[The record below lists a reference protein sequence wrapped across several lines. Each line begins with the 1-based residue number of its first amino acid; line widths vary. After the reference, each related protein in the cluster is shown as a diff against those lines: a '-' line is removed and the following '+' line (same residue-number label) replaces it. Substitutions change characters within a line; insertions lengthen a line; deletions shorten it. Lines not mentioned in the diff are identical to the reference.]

1 MLKVAIYGQKYAISS
16 NEFIVHLLQELQQYD
31 FKVVIEKKFY
41 KYIQK
46 LNPSINEYSVF
57 RGYKDLNSSFNF
69 FLSVGGDG
77 TFLDCITYV
86 RDKNIPILGIN
97 IGRLGFLANVKK
109 TEINKAIKGLI
120 HNDYS
125 IIERSLLQVTTK
137 PEIKKVS
144 KINIALNEVT
154 IVRKNTTA
162 MITLETFLDDEFLA
176 KYWADGLIFSTPTG
190 STGYSL
196 SCGGPVITPSA
207 KNLVITPIAPHN
219 LNVRPLIIAD
229 NTKIKLHLIG
239 REKEALI
246 SLDSRITTIPKNT
259 SIYIEKANFTIKTVL
274 LKEVS
279 FLKTLRN
286 KLLWGEDVRNKE

>member
-1 MLKVAIYGQKYAISS
+1 MIKVAIYGQKYHENS
-16 NEFIVHLLQELQQYD
+16 NEFILNLLNELKEHS
-31 FKVVIEKKFY
+31 FEVVIEKKFY

-46 LNPSINEYSVF
+46 LNPSLKGYSIF
-57 RGYKDLNSSFNF
+57 KGYKDLNNSFDF

-77 TFLDCITYV
+77 TFLDCIMYV

-109 TEINKAIKGLI
+109 TEIKKAIQSLVNKK
-120 HNDYS
+120 YR
-125 IIERSLLQVTTK
+125 IIERFLLQVTTN
-137 PEIKKVS
+137 PVIKKLS

-207 KNLVITPIAPHN
+207 KNMVITPIAPHN
-219 LNVRPLIIAD
+219 LNVRPLIISD
-229 NTKIKLHLIG
+229 NTKIKVNLIG
-239 REKEALI
+239 REKEALV

-259 SIYIEKANFTIKTVL
+259 TIFIEKAPFKIQTVL
-274 LKEVS
+274 LDDVT
-279 FLKTLRN
+279 FLQTLRN
-286 KLLWGEDVRNKE
+286 KMLWGEDVRNS

>member
-1 MLKVAIYGQKYAISS
+1 MIKIAIYGQKYKDDS
-16 NEFIVHLLQELQQYD
+16 NEFILTLLNELEIHC
-31 FKVVIEKKFY
+31 FEVVIEKNFY

-46 LNPSINEYSVF
+46 INPSIKGYRVF
-57 RGYKDLNSSFNF
+57 KGYKDLDNSFDF
-69 FLSVGGDG
+69 FFSVGGDG
-77 TFLDCITYV
+77 TFLDGITYV

-109 TEINKAIKGLI
+109 TEIKKAIENLVKKEYKI
-120 HNDYS
+120 T
-125 IIERSLLQVTTK
+125 ERTLLQVTTTPK
-137 PEIKKVS
+137 ITKLS

-162 MITLETFLDDEFLA
+162 MITLKTFLDNEFLA

-207 KNLVITPIAPHN
+207 KNLVVTPIAPHN
-219 LNVRPLIIAD
+219 LNVRPLIISD
-229 NTKIKLHLIG
+229 DTKIKVNLIG

-259 SIYIEKANFTIKTVL
+259 TIFINKADFTIKTVL
-274 LKEVS
+274 LNDVT

-286 KLLWGEDVRNKE
+286 KLLWGEDVRNL

>member
-1 MLKVAIYGQKYAISS
+1 MLKVAIYGQKYALNS
-16 NEFIVHLLQELQQYD
+16 NEFILELLNQLQKHSFD
-31 FKVVIEKKFY
+31 VVIEKKFY

-46 LNPSINEYSVF
+46 NNPSVKGYQIF
-57 RGYKDLNSSFNF
+57 KGYKDLDDTFDF
-69 FLSVGGDG
+69 FFSVGGDG

-86 RDKNIPILGIN
+86 QDKNIPILGIN

-109 TEINKAIKGLI
+109 TEIQNAIESLVNKE
-120 HNDYS
+120 YQ
-125 IIERSLLQVTTK
+125 IIERTLLQVHTN
-137 PEIKKVS
+137 PIIKKLS

-219 LNVRPLIIAD
+219 LNVRPLIISD
-229 NTKIKLHLIG
+229 DTKIKLHLIG

-259 SIYIEKANFTIKTVL
+259 TIKIDKADFTIKTVL
-274 LKEVS
+274 LNEVT

-286 KLLWGEDVRNKE
+286 KLLWGEDVRNV

>member
-1 MLKVAIYGQKYAISS
+1 MLKVAIYGQNYTLNS
-16 NEFIVHLLQELQQYD
+16 NEFILTLLNELQANSIDIHIEINFYNFIRKNNPTIKQYNV
-31 FKVVIEKKFY
+31 FK
-41 KYIQK
+41 
-46 LNPSINEYSVF
+46 
-57 RGYKDLNSSFNF
+57 GYDDLDSSFDF

-109 TEINKAIKGLI
+109 TEIKRAIKSIL
-120 HNDYS
+120 DKDFS
-125 IIERSLLQVTTK
+125 IIERTLLQVHTE
-137 PEIKKVS
+137 PEIKELS
-144 KINIALNEVT
+144 DINIALNEVT
-154 IVRKNTTA
+154 VVRKNTTA
-162 MITLETFLDDEFLA
+162 MITLETFLNEEFLA

-219 LNVRPLIIAD
+219 LNVRPLIISD
-229 NTKIKLHLIG
+229 DTKIKLHLIG
-239 REKEALI
+239 REKEALV

-259 SIYIEKANFTIKTVL
+259 TIKIKKADFTIKTVL
-274 LKEVS
+274 LNNVT
-279 FLKTLRN
+279 FLKTLRD
-286 KLLWGEDVRNKE
+286 KLLWGEDVRNV

>member
-1 MLKVAIYGQKYAISS
+1 MIKVAIYGQKYAENS
-16 NEFIVHLLQELQQYD
+16 NEYILSLLDELKD
-31 FKVVIEKKFY
+31 NAVEVVLEKNFY

-46 LNPSINEYSVF
+46 LNPHLKGYKVF
-57 RGYKDLNSSFNF
+57 KGYKDLNETFDF

-109 TEINKAIKGLI
+109 TEIKKAIKSLLLQE
-120 HNDYS
+120 YQ
-125 IIERSLLQVTTK
+125 IIERTLLQVKTN
-137 PEIKKVS
+137 PPIKKLS

-162 MITLETFLDDEFLA
+162 MITLETFLDEEFLA

-196 SCGGPVITPSA
+196 SCGGPVIAPSA
-207 KNLVITPIAPHN
+207 KNFVITPIAPHN
-219 LNVRPLIIAD
+219 LNVRPLIISD
-229 NTKIKLHLIG
+229 ETIIKVHLIG

-246 SLDSRITTIPKNT
+246 SLDSRIVTIPKNT
-259 SIYIEKANFTIKTVL
+259 TIHIEKASYTIKTVL
-274 LKEVS
+274 LNDVS

-286 KLLWGEDVRNKE
+286 KLLWGEDVRNN

>member
-1 MLKVAIYGQKYAISS
+1 MIKVAIYGQKYIEDS
-16 NEFIVHLLQELQQYD
+16 NEFILNLLNELKEYS
-31 FKVVIEKKFY
+31 FEVVIENKFY

-46 LNPSINEYSVF
+46 LIPNLKEYSVF
-57 RGYKDLNSSFNF
+57 KGYKDLNNSFDF

-109 TEINKAIKGLI
+109 TEIRKAINYLANKK
-120 HNDYS
+120 YK
-125 IIERSLLQVTTK
+125 IIERSLLEVTTN
-137 PEIKKVS
+137 PAINELSIM
-144 KINIALNEVT
+144 NIALNEVT

-207 KNLVITPIAPHN
+207 NNMVITPIAPHN
-219 LNVRPLIIAD
+219 LNVRPLIISD
-229 NTKIKLHLIG
+229 NTKIKVNLIG

-246 SLDSRITTIPKNT
+246 SLDSRITTIPKNIT
-259 SIYIEKANFTIKTVL
+259 IFIEKAPFKIQTVL
-274 LKEVS
+274 LDDVT
-279 FLKTLRN
+279 FLQTLRN
-286 KLLWGEDVRNKE
+286 KMLWGEDVRNS